1 MKMDQFCKHNFL
13 YKLHIQDAYKQQQ
26 IAVNRKHI
34 TQQMIKEFTP
44 LLGYISW
51 SSFQWIFCIIFSK
64 CSNMCFTM
72 LKMTNRWLQWLQNV
86 QKPLA
91 GLFRHLVWPKIEEDR
106 LPGSSPS
113 NLSLDRQNAP
123 LPSSTYP
130 PHAYMSKNP
139 SPGATAQ
146 PVRTVGRLRAL
157 APNRQGRGHMGHHM
171 TMRVFKKGYV

>member
-1 MKMDQFCKHNFL
+1 
-13 YKLHIQDAYKQQQ
+13 
-26 IAVNRKHI
+26 VNRKHI

-72 LKMTNRWLQWLQNV
+72 LKIPNRWLQWLQNV

-113 NLSLDRQNAP
+113 NLLSLDRQNAP
-123 LPSSTYP
+123 LLPQPS
-130 PHAYMSKNP
+130 PHTFMWKNP
-139 SPGATAQ
+139 APGATAQ
-146 PVRTVGRLRAL
+146 PVQTVGWLWAHL
-157 APNRQGRGHMGHHM
+157 APNHQGCGHKGHV
-171 TMRVFKKGYV
+171 TTRKCKTGSVSKANR